1 LFSHAFFPQF
11 LANKDVPERL
21 PTPFNSLLALELK
34 EIRFASLKGI
44 AASISILR
52 SSPNLEDLL
61 VTVSYLT
68 K

>member
-1 LFSHAFFPQF
+1 MHFFSQF

-21 PTPFNSLLALELK
+21 PAPFNSLLALELK